1 MGSAITVH
9 KLNEQGVEVFRYS
22 GILIGE
28 RGNSLTL
35 EAYYER
41 SDVQFFGL
49 TFREGDRFIETYYSE
64 RLFNIFEIHDTDDHI
79 KGWYCNI
86 TRSARIEQGH
96 IYAEDLALDLL
107 VYPDGRVQVLDEDE
121 FEELELSESDHNTAL
136 AALEELKQ
144 WVEARKGPFYRL
156 TAENRPAVCPG
167 V

>member
-9 KLNEQGVEVFRYS
+9 KLNEQGAEVFHYN

-49 TFREGDRFIETYYSE
+49 TFREGDRFIETYYSDHW
-64 RLFNIFEIHDTDDHI
+64 FNIFEIHDTDDDI

-121 FEELELSESDHNTAL
+121 FEAMELSESDRKNAL
-136 AALEELKQ
+136 SALEELKQ
-144 WVEARKGPFYRL
+144 WVERRKGPFYRL
-156 TAENRPAVCPG
+156 TAENRPAV
-167 V
+167 

>member
-9 KLNEQGVEVFRYS
+9 KLNEQGVEVFHYN

-49 TFREGDRFIETYYSE
+49 TFREGDHFIETYYSD
-64 RLFNIFEIHDTDDHI
+64 RWFNIFEIHDTDNDHI

-86 TRSARIEQGH
+86 TRSARFEQGH

-107 VYPDGRVQVLDEDE
+107 VYPDGCLRVLDEDE
-121 FEELELSESDHNTAL
+121 FEAMELSESDRKNAL
-136 AALEELKQ
+136 SALEELKQ
-144 WVEARKGPFYRL
+144 WVERRKGPFYRL
-156 TAENRPAVCPG
+156 TAENRPAV
-167 V
+167 

>member
-1 MGSAITVH
+1 MGSTITVH
-9 KLNEQGVEVFRYS
+9 KLDEQGVEVFHYN

-49 TFREGDRFIETYYSE
+49 TFREGDRFIETYYSDHW
-64 RLFNIFEIHDTDDHI
+64 FNIFEIHDTDDDI

-121 FEELELSESDHNTAL
+121 FEAMELSESDRKNAL
-136 AALEELKQ
+136 SALEELKQ
-144 WVEARKGPFYRL
+144 WVERRKGPFYRL
-156 TAENRPAVCPG
+156 TAENRPAV
-167 V
+167 

>member
-9 KLNEQGVEVFRYS
+9 KLNEQGVEVFHYN

-49 TFREGDRFIETYYSE
+49 TFREGDRFIETYYSDHW
-64 RLFNIFEIHDTDDHI
+64 FNIFEIHDTDDDHI

-107 VYPDGRVQVLDEDE
+107 VYPDERVQVLDEDE
-121 FEELELSESDHNTAL
+121 FEAMELSESDRKNAL
-136 AALEELKQ
+136 SALEELKQ
-144 WVEARKGPFYRL
+144 WVERRKGPFYRL
-156 TAENRPAVCPG
+156 TAENRPAV
-167 V
+167 